1 MTSANQNQINRLMK
15 EISDI
20 QKSDAQ
26 EAKKGSDLLTRINR
40 ANEAASRTKSV
51 STVRSKLREVERF
64 SKALANVQKKRAGIS
79 KKLYEKSKSLN
90 SYREKQSRDDERDR
104 RRYADQQ
111 KKLIRERDLHERR
124 ITGEIQSRAGIQS
137 ISPEISQ
144 SAARSEGNY
153 DFFISH
159 ASEDKDSF
167 VRGLAEALQ
176 AKKTKVWYDEFTLV
190 VGDSLRRKI
199 DQGLRNSRY
208 GIVVLSKN
216 FFAKEW
222 PQRELDGLVS
232 LEVGGLVRILPIW
245 HEISIDEVARYSPTL
260 ADKIALNTSLSTT
273 ENIADELAKLVT
285 ESRRATDGVS

>member
-20 QKSDAQ
+20 QKRDAQ
-26 EAKKGSDLLTRINR
+26 EAKKEFDLLTRINR
-40 ANEAASRTKSV
+40 ANEAVSRTKSV

-137 ISPEISQ
+137 ISPEVSQ

-199 DQGLRNSRY
+199 DQGLRDSRY

-222 PQRELDGLVS
+222 PRRELDGLVS

-245 HEISIDEVARYSPTL
+245 HEISIDEVARYSPML
-260 ADKIALNTSLSTT
+260 ADKIALNTSLSST